1 MKFLTCKGSY
11 SYYFQII
18 FFLRDKSGS
27 ISVDEMEQIFK
38 TLDIQASREEINL
51 VIKEMDIDGD
61 GEISFEEFAKVM
73 GVKLYDSF
81 NDAEIRTA
89 FNHFDKDGDGFITEL
104 ELTECMARM
113 GKNYS
118 KREIKRM
125 IKSIDTDG
133 NGMISIDEFAKL
145 LE

>member
-1 MKFLTCKGSY
+1 M
-11 SYYFQII
+11 Q
-18 FFLRDKSGS
+18 
-27 ISVDEMEQIFK
+27 QIFK
-38 TLDIQASREEINL
+38 SLDIKASKDEIKL

-73 GVKLYDSF
+73 GVKMYGNF
-81 NDAEIRTA
+81 NDAEIKAA
-89 FNHFDKDGDGFITEL
+89 FNHFDKDGDGFITEI
-104 ELTECMARM
+104 ELKDCMAKM

-118 KREIKRM
+118 NREIKRM
-125 IKSIDTDG
+125 IKSIDEDG